1 MHLISDV
8 LIYLRCHIFRC
19 STSFRSITYLY
30 EVFKVHIDCFISHQ
44 KTQSFLNSLTTGK
57 SSVYL
62 NSSSLCNGWYTFR
75 TSIFKQNTDA
85 NDLIRYLKVTAGET
99 PFLIREP
106 DEISLT
112 PEQEEHFIEGIVKE
126 PRELMLIGTVAGE
139 HVGNC
144 SLMSLGNYERYA
156 HRCSVA
162 IALYQKY
169 RGLGIGREMLKTVLT
184 VAKQCGYEQAE
195 LEVVST
201 NTPAIRLYESLG
213 FEIWGTQPHSVRYR
227 DGSYADDHF
236 MVKRLV

>member
-1 MHLISDV
+1 M
-8 LIYLRCHIFRC
+8 IYEPREITCRDGRSCILR
-19 STSFRSITYLY
+19 SAA
-30 EVFKVHIDCFISHQ
+30 V
-44 KTQSFLNSLTTGK
+44 
-57 SSVYL
+57 
-62 NSSSLCNGWYTFR
+62 
-75 TSIFKQNTDA
+75 TDA

-162 IALYQKY
+162 IALYQKFC
-169 RGLGIGREMLKTVLT
+169 GLRIGRELL
-184 VAKQCGYEQAE
+184 
-195 LEVVST
+195 
-201 NTPAIRLYESLG
+201 
-213 FEIWGTQPHSVRYR
+213 
-227 DGSYADDHF
+227 
-236 MVKRLV
+236 

>member
-1 MHLISDV
+1 M
-8 LIYLRCHIFRC
+8 
-19 STSFRSITYLY
+19 
-30 EVFKVHIDCFISHQ
+30 
-44 KTQSFLNSLTTGK
+44 
-57 SSVYL
+57 
-62 NSSSLCNGWYTFR
+62 
-75 TSIFKQNTDA
+75 TDA

-169 RGLGIGREMLKTVLT
+169 CGLRIGREMLKTVLT

-195 LEVVST
+195 LEVISS
-201 NTPAIRLYESLG
+201 NTSAIALYKKLGFKKYGTFPNNMKYVDGTYES
-213 FEIWGTQPHSVRYR
+213 
-227 DGSYADDHF
+227 ADWMMKKLWF
-236 MVKRLV
+236 

>member
-1 MHLISDV
+1 M
-8 LIYLRCHIFRC
+8 IYEPREITCRDGRSCILR
-19 STSFRSITYLY
+19 SAA
-30 EVFKVHIDCFISHQ
+30 V
-44 KTQSFLNSLTTGK
+44 
-57 SSVYL
+57 
-62 NSSSLCNGWYTFR
+62 
-75 TSIFKQNTDA
+75 TDA

-169 RGLGIGREMLKTVLT
+169 CGLGIGREMLKTVLT

-195 LEVVST
+195 LEVVEHKHT
-201 NTPAIRLYESLG
+201 CHPT
-213 FEIWGTQPHSVRYR
+213 VREPR
-227 DGSYADDHF
+227 
-236 MVKRLV
+236 V